1 MHATTHMS
9 EKGQVVIPKATRDR
23 MRLAKGECFEVIERP
38 DGVLL
43 RKQTPKSGETFEEI
57 TARIR
62 ARVNYT
68 GPVVT
73 IEEMHDSIAKMW
85 AQGGS
90 RWDK

>member
-1 MHATTHMS
+1 MS

-23 MRLAKGECFEVIERP
+23 MRLTKGERFEVVERP

-43 RKQTPKSGETFEEI
+43 RKQAKKSGETFEDI
-57 TARIR
+57 AARIR

-73 IEEMHDSIAKMW
+73 IEEMNDSIVDMW
-85 AQGGS
+85 SQGGP